1 MKINYARASKRV
13 VESGA
18 VRTLTAL
25 HLLRFTNVPT
35 FAFRTSAN
43 SCCCCYPRGCAP
55 STPLE
60 NAAFL
65 HPISVSSRGQVHDVP
80 VCDVYRLALAKTA
93 NIEPARLSRINTR
106 RPRHS
111 ETLSLP
117 PPLPPHPPCITTAS
131 TSAFTSAASHH
142 PFASSFMLPTAP
154 TSFIRTD
161 TTTTPRRHAGSRL
174 FRDFLADSRA
184 DRASPLHRSSCIAY
198 RPYLPPSLSPLL
210 HPPLIHPWR
219 IYHGRIEI
227 GRYVRPFDVRAFH
240 AKQMVQH
247 RGRTIFDPR

>member
-1 MKINYARASKRV
+1 M
-13 VESGA
+13 
-18 VRTLTAL
+18 
-25 HLLRFTNVPT
+25 
-35 FAFRTSAN
+35 
-43 SCCCCYPRGCAP
+43 
-55 STPLE
+55 
-60 NAAFL
+60 
-65 HPISVSSRGQVHDVP
+65 
-80 VCDVYRLALAKTA
+80 
-93 NIEPARLSRINTR
+93 RLSCIQFPFRVAAKCTTCRCVTYIGW
-106 RPRHS
+106 
-111 ETLSLP
+111 LSRKRLISNLP
-117 PPLPPHPPCITTAS
+117 ACRGSILGDPDIQKPSPSLPPLPPHPPCITTAS

-198 RPYLPPSLSPLL
+198 RPSLPPSLSPLL

-247 RGRTIFDPR
+247 RGRTIFDLR